1 MIQLTTLFFSEAYSA
16 FPPSNCQNTSDSL
29 PSWTILNSAES
40 EIRFSTSLAKCC
52 SSPML
57 FFPTHKKLAC
67 ALLSKKTSLVLRDC
81 ANGATYWLK
90 QVLFSDAG
98 HDLRMRSFFT
108 AHGKLVARLSAIK
121 CGGHYPLFFLSA
133 EQQLLG
139 KWGTFQSSNFLVKIS
154 MLFHATFF
162 IFPQILRFPSP

>member
-1 MIQLTTLFFSEAYSA
+1 MTQQTNLCSSSLSLWDLKLSMNSLTELKLPVPDAGGGGPNRCANHSWRVDRKEDNKVIQLTTLFFSEAYSA

-29 PSWTILNSAES
+29 PSWTSLNSAES

-90 QVLFSDAG
+90 QVLFSDPG
-98 HDLRMRSFFT
+98 HDLNMRSLCT
-108 AHGKLVARLSAIK
+108 TV
-121 CGGHYPLFFLSA
+121 
-133 EQQLLG
+133 
-139 KWGTFQSSNFLVKIS
+139 
-154 MLFHATFF
+154 
-162 IFPQILRFPSP
+162 